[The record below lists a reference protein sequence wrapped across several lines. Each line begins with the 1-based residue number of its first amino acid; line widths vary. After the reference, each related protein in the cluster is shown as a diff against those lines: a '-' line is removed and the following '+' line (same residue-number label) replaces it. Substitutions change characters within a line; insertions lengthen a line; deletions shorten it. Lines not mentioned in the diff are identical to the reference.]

1 MSTAN
6 NVMLITG
13 GSRGIGAATA
23 LLAAQNSWDV
33 AISYHSKQD
42 AAQAVAAQC
51 REFGV
56 NAFSQQCE
64 VADESSVLELFTRCD
79 RELGTLSCLVNNAGI
94 LFPTARLEDMEVD
107 RVRRMTEVNTI
118 GAFLCAR
125 EAVRRMATD
134 RGGQGGSIVNVSSAA
149 SYLGSPNEFVDYAMT
164 KGAMDTMTIGLAKE
178 VADRGVRVNGV
189 RPGLIDTDIH
199 ADAGV
204 PDRVE
209 RLKANVPMGRGGR
222 ADEVAAVILYLAGDG
237 ASYVTGA
244 NINVAGGR

>member
-1 MSTAN
+1 MTTAN

-23 LLAAQNSWDV
+23 LLAAQNGWDL
-33 AISYHSKQD
+33 AISYHAKRD
-42 AAQAVAAQC
+42 AAEAVVSRC

-56 NAFSQQCE
+56 QAFAQQCE
-64 VADESSVLELFTRCD
+64 VADEGSVLELFAQCD
-79 RELGTLSCLVNNAGI
+79 RTLGTLGCLVNNAGI
-94 LFPTARLEDMEVD
+94 LFPVARLEDMDVD
-107 RVRRMTEVNTI
+107 RVRRVTEVNTI

-134 RGGQGGSIVNVSSAA
+134 RGGHGGSIVNVSSAA
-149 SYLGSPNEFVDYAMT
+149 SYLGSPNEFVDYAMS
-164 KGAMDTMTIGLAKE
+164 KGAVDTMTIGLAKE
-178 VADRGVRVNGV
+178 VADRGIRVNGV

-204 PDRVE
+204 SDRVE
-209 RLKANVPMGRGGR
+209 RLKANVPMGRGGHP
-222 ADEVAAVILYLAGDG
+222 DEVAALILYLAGDG